1 MFHHRRILSL
11 LNSRTTHDSFPP
23 FFLLLSD
30 IFQQGDAGFND
41 TISRLPVLKNLNVF
55 PPAELQPESFN
66 IPLYLFYLKI
76 LLPSLIPDILYILI
90 IRYPKKENIIEL
102 LFQQIDKKEDA
113 EIKRKKFLRCSKIY
127 ATKHY
132 RPRIPSS
139 TIRRQKGR
147 AEAGRKVVISGDDV
161 EARFS
166 RG

>member
-11 LNSRTTHDSFPP
+11 LNSRTIHDSFPP

-66 IPLYLFYLKI
+66 IPLYLPYLKI

-102 LFQQIDKKEDA
+102 LFQQIDKKKDA
-113 EIKRKKFLRCSKIY
+113 EIKEKNSSIVPKYTLQN
-127 ATKHY
+127 Y
-132 RPRIPSS
+132 RPRISSS

>member
-41 TISRLPVLKNLNVF
+41 LVSSVKKSWRTVF

-66 IPLYLFYLKI
+66 IPLYLPYLKI

-113 EIKRKKFLRCSKIY
+113 EIKRKKFLHCSKIY
-127 ATKHY
+127 ATKL
-132 RPRIPSS
+132 PSPNS
-139 TIRRQKGR
+139 VVDDSATKG
-147 AEAGRKVVISGDDV
+147 ASGSG
-161 EARFS
+161 AKS
-166 RG
+166 CH